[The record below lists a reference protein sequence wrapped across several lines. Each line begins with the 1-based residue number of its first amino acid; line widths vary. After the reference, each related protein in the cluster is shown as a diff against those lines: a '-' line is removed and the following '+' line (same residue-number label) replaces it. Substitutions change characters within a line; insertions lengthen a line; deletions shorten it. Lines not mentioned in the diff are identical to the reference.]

1 MLPPLI
7 FKLKASLSGMGVIS
21 GLYTRAE
28 REVAREI
35 DLFDAARC
43 TLRGLARRNRTE
55 FCGVH
60 DSFSLSLS
68 LAYSRVSFFT
78 AKTTAVVRQPVAF
91 SRTQHIISVGIN
103 DRGPSAGIMRT

>member
-7 FKLKASLSGMGVIS
+7 FKLKASLSGMRVIS

-55 FCGVH
+55 FYGVH
-60 DSFSLSLS
+60 DSFSLSL
-68 LAYSRVSFFT
+68 AYSRVSLFT

>member
-1 MLPPLI
+1 
-7 FKLKASLSGMGVIS
+7 MGVIS

-68 LAYSRVSFFT
+68 RLLLRLSLYRE
-78 AKTTAVVRQPVAF
+78 
-91 SRTQHIISVGIN
+91 N
-103 DRGPSAGIMRT
+103 DCGR